1 MIGVI
6 SISLTYENVSLIV
19 TFYRKKYEGK
29 YPSSVPTAS
38 FKGNYGTLRVSTM
51 DQAKAFTDRE
61 NETETEHAKM

>member
-1 MIGVI
+1 M
-6 SISLTYENVSLIV
+6 IV

-29 YPSSVPTAS
+29 YPASVPTAS